1 MKNVFL
7 FAWTLLMVQFSFATN
22 PTTTPDT
29 GCRKFTF
36 QNNNELSQAD
46 KFRLDLQNGTWVQR
60 GQDSKTAVY
69 QFHDYGLVDVLTSG
83 ADQSA
88 DFKSLYWTVE
98 VFENQAF
105 LLLSG
110 GAGISSQLF
119 KLEQTCTGMNLS
131 NSATAETTDLTFQ
144 PFANAKI
151 LDKIRFSLSGKWTSI
166 TYPFDLTDNLEKC
179 GTFESIKG
187 AFLEYEFKE
196 NGTYSKK
203 MGAEHLQIEEQ
214 GYWEVSADGKYLIM
228 HGVGYT
234 NPEQIYATTVAELS
248 YVNPGELVL
257 TQALHVSGDF
267 ETIFC
272 TEIKSFYF
280 HKS

>member
-110 GAGISSQLF
+110 GA
-119 KLEQTCTGMNLS
+119 
-131 NSATAETTDLTFQ
+131 
-144 PFANAKI
+144 
-151 LDKIRFSLSGKWTSI
+151 
-166 TYPFDLTDNLEKC
+166 
-179 GTFESIKG
+179 
-187 AFLEYEFKE
+187 
-196 NGTYSKK
+196 
-203 MGAEHLQIEEQ
+203 
-214 GYWEVSADGKYLIM
+214 
-228 HGVGYT
+228 
-234 NPEQIYATTVAELS
+234 
-248 YVNPGELVL
+248 
-257 TQALHVSGDF
+257 
-267 ETIFC
+267 
-272 TEIKSFYF
+272 
-280 HKS
+280 